1 MNQSERAPNKR
12 KKILFQIS
20 VFLYQLKK
28 NRFFCPFLIIIFFQF
43 KSIFLNSFRI
53 FLPVNLRHKH
63 FIRPCVY
70 FTTSIKGLID
80 NKQFTCFCMFCDC
93 NDIIIFYFKMSFKI
107 SLNIKILIFFI
118 FFCID
123 F

>member
-1 MNQSERAPNKR
+1 MKEPQTKER
-12 KKILFQIS
+12 KILFQIS

-28 NRFFCPFLIIIFFQF
+28 NRNSVLFKVLFFHSFFQF
-43 KSIFLNSFRI
+43 KSIFLNNFRI

-63 FIRPCVY
+63 FIRLCVY

-93 NDIIIFYFKMSFKI
+93 NDIIIFSFKMSFKI
-107 SLNIKILIFFI
+107 SFKMKILNYFDT
-118 FFCID
+118 FC
-123 F
+123 